1 MLSKTDWALSEISVK
16 DRPRPAK
23 RKTSAGSVKKYF
35 LFERSEF
42 KGF

>member
-23 RKTSAGSVKKYF
+23 RKASAKQLKVK
-35 LFERSEF
+35 EPC
-42 KGF
+42 KGDRT